1 MFKTPPDSKGRCHK
15 SVGRIPWVVMFSRNM
30 SDARGSMW
38 PRIMGWTRASL
49 SDREREE
56 MRLGDDL
63 VAAVVGEKE
72 GRRKK

>member
-1 MFKTPPDSKGRCHK
+1 M
-15 SVGRIPWVVMFSRNM
+15 VMFSRNM